1 MIRPFNSYI
10 VWAVGTLVSA
20 VLVGQA
26 PNPAITGPAGIYVT
40 TQTLAAAGPIP
51 LPIPFTGPAGEYTL
65 QVTAVGPATVS
76 RTANS
81 VTISWGTPTPPPPQP
96 QPPPV
101 TQTGDLYIL
110 ALFDETKALTPAQQ
124 AVHDSTTLGPA
135 LTALTPAVKTTWV
148 VGDVASPAFSTWA
161 KAAQEVG
168 IPAFVVIAVGPNNVG
183 TQVGKAVPIPNTE
196 AEVVAFIKTLRGLNK
211 KTVGVK

>member
-26 PNPAITGPAGIYVT
+26 PDLVITGPAGVYVS
-40 TQTLAAAGPIP
+40 TQTLAASGPVPI
-51 LPIPFTGPAGEYTL
+51 PIPFTGPAGEYKI
-65 QVTAVGPATVS
+65 QVVTVGPTTTS

-110 ALFDETKALTPAQQ
+110 ALFDEMKALTPAQQ

-148 VGDVASPAFSTWA
+148 VGDVASPAFASWA

-168 IPAFVVIAVGPNNVG
+168 VPAFVVIAIGPNNVG
-183 TQVGKAVPIPNTE
+183 TQVGKAVPIPNSETE
-196 AEVVAFIKTLRGLNK
+196 VISYIKTLRGLNK